1 VKKDPARFSAAELL
15 EHRVPLVLLYGND
28 DGLMEVL
35 EEEVRGE
42 LATRAASW
50 LRVEEG
56 DFLASPHTFLMPDL
70 FSGGTPTA
78 RVVFIAEPADKN
90 TSAYKNLFPMLE
102 GVTLVLGSLKLRTT
116 SALVQ
121 LVLKDALCW
130 GVGCY
135 PLELASK
142 MTLAQGLAKRRGLTL
157 ADGVARAMATFCDV
171 KEFHQLLQKFS
182 FLAQDTFTQA
192 LVTQPMF
199 DACWGEGKDRDTEL
213 AYGLSGRDGKQVA
226 QWLAAIPPSESI
238 PDIRQAQRHFLQ
250 LLEVRAALDQNQPL
264 DAAIQALKPPV
275 FFKNVPRFKEHV
287 LRWQTPDLV
296 RAISMLVEAELQ
308 AKGGTFPH
316 TLTYI
321 LTRLTGGV

>member
-1 VKKDPARFSAAELL
+1 VKKDPARFSASDLL
-15 EHRVPLVLLYGND
+15 GQRVPLVLLYGND

-42 LATRAASW
+42 LASHGASW

-70 FSGGTPTA
+70 FSGGDAAA
-78 RVVFIAEPADKN
+78 RVVFIADPGDKN
-90 TSAYKNLFPMLE
+90 TPAYKTLIPMLDR
-102 GVTLVLGSLKLRTT
+102 VTLVLGSLKLRTT

-157 ADGVARAMATFCDV
+157 ADGVARAMASFCDV
-171 KEFHQLLQKFS
+171 KEFHQLLQKFL
-182 FLAQDTFTQA
+182 FLTQA
-192 LVTQPMF
+192 TVTQPMF
-199 DACWGEGKDRDTEL
+199 EACWGEGKDRDTEL

-226 QWLAAIPPSESI
+226 HWFAAIPPSESI

-264 DAAIQALKPPV
+264 DAAIQALKPPL
-275 FFKNVPRFKEHV
+275 FFKNAPQFKEHV

-308 AKGGTFPH
+308 VKGGTFPH
-316 TLTYI
+316 ILTYI